1 MVFVDVWWYYREDR
15 ELKDIG
21 SKGCVLLRNWYLGS
35 RWVVVLSSS
44 EDMVLSH
51 ALKFCTNIIL
61 QLQNSNTM
69 YGLNLPN
76 HRTVVRQN
84 AAR

>member
-1 MVFVDVWWYYREDR
+1 MTMVLWMLDGVVDAWWYRREDH

-35 RWVVVLSSS
+35 RWVVVFSSF

-51 ALKFCTNIIL
+51 APKFCDST
-61 QLQNSNTM
+61 Q
-69 YGLNLPN
+69 
-76 HRTVVRQN
+76 H
-84 AAR
+84 